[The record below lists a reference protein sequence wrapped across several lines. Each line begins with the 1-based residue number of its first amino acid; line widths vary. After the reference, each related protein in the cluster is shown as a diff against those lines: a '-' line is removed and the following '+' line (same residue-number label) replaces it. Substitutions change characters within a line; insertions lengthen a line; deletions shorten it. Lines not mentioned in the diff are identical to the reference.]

1 MERKVH
7 IGNKWWKIMTIYSKE
22 MKTRR
27 RVEDARKENRE
38 NCMLLG
44 GNFNGRVGERGTR
57 NWEEKR
63 ENGKRKSKDK
73 MENAKRKRLMERI
86 EENGW
91 EVLNANKQGDEEG
104 EWTYIGSRGETLIDY
119 GIVNEEAWERI
130 EEFRIGE
137 RTESDHPPQELNIE
151 GTNHEEKGKGT

>member
-1 MERKVH
+1 
-7 IGNKWWKIMTIYSKE
+7 
-22 MKTRR
+22 
-27 RVEDARKENRE
+27 
-38 NCMLLG
+38 
-44 GNFNGRVGERGTR
+44 
-57 NWEEKR
+57 
-63 ENGKRKSKDK
+63 
-73 MENAKRKRLMERI
+73 
-86 EENGW
+86 
-91 EVLNANKQGDEEG
+91 LNANKQGDEEG